1 MRKVKIT
8 IETILFFYLTVFAS
22 FFNALDDW
30 NQDSVLPDL
39 IRLSIYMLPM
49 VVLVGMVQYAY
60 WKEQMNRIVLIIIVG
75 IATVGITVGLR
86 LFVEYY
92 FQKDEISRFVLAGV
106 AATGY
111 VCPLYC
117 MPVLLLYS
125 VLLVVKWFRMKKRGA
140 SAENDSKEQM
150 LSGNKATGY
159 FRIFSMGILFL

>member
-30 NQDSVLPDL
+30 NQDSVLLDL

-49 VVLVGMVQYAY
+49 VVLVGMVQYA
-60 WKEQMNRIVLIIIVG
+60 
-75 IATVGITVGLR
+75 
-86 LFVEYY
+86 F
-92 FQKDEISRFVLAGV
+92 
-106 AATGY
+106 
-111 VCPLYC
+111 
-117 MPVLLLYS
+117 LYS